1 MSRNIQEPY
10 SGFDRLSGKFF
21 YFTQKNAKFT
31 QRTQVCKETDLMIN
45 RPDPLSR
52 NVEIINDLGL
62 HARSAAKIAM
72 IAQKAKSDVQI
83 IRDRESVD
91 AKSII
96 DMLTLACAKGTK
108 IAVRVDSDADREILN
123 EIVSLVEDGFGE

>member
-1 MSRNIQEPY
+1 MR
-10 SGFDRLSGKFF
+10 DRS
-21 YFTQKNAKFT
+21 
-31 QRTQVCKETDLMIN
+31 
-45 RPDPLSR
+45 DPFSR

-96 DMLTLACAKGTK
+96 DMLTLACARGTE
-108 IAVRVDSDADREILN
+108 IAVRVASDKDIDILN
-123 EIVSLVEDGFGE
+123 EIVSLVENGFGE

>member
-1 MSRNIQEPY
+1 MN
-10 SGFDRLSGKFF
+10 D
-21 YFTQKNAKFT
+21 
-31 QRTQVCKETDLMIN
+31 

-52 NVEIINDLGL
+52 NVEIINELGL
-62 HARSAAKIAM
+62 HARSAAKIAG

-96 DMLTLACAKGTK
+96 DMLTLACARGTN
-108 IAVRVDSDADREILN
+108 ITVRVGSDSDREVLN